1 MSSFRYRY
9 AIGSPPSPSVLL
21 NLTHPV
27 TGQRVEDV
35 PAIVDAGADQTVIP
49 ERLILELGLI
59 QLDQQ
64 LVRGF
69 DGSPRLLPTFL
80 TRIQVRD
87 LPRFDLEIIASP
99 AIENAIL
106 GRDVLNRYKVVLDGP
121 GQVMTIS
128 DESSPPSRE

>member
-1 MSSFRYRY
+1 MPSFRYRY
-9 AIGSPPSPSVLL
+9 AIGTPPSPSVLL

-35 PAIVDAGADQTVIP
+35 PALVDTGADQTVIP
-49 ERLILELGLI
+49 ERLILALGLI

>member
-1 MSSFRYRY
+1 MPSFRYRY
-9 AIGSPPSPSVLL
+9 AIGTPPSPSVLL

-27 TGQRVEDV
+27 TGPRVEDV
-35 PAIVDAGADQTVIP
+35 PALVDTGADQTVIP
-49 ERLILELGLI
+49 ERLILALGLI

-128 DESSPPSRE
+128 DESSPPTRE